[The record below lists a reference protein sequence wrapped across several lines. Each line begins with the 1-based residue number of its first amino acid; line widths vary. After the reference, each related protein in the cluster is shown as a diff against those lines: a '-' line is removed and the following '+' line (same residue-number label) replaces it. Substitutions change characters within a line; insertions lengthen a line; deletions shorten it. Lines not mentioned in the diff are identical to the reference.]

1 MQLVPIERDDDPRV
15 ADYRDLGDGARMRAR
30 GVFVAEGR
38 FVVER
43 LLASRRFAVRS
54 LFVTESAARA
64 LGDAI
69 AAGASDAPVY
79 VATKSLL
86 REVTGFRFHQGCLAL
101 GERPSEPTGLD
112 SILSSASPW
121 VVLEGVTHA
130 DNVGAIFRNA
140 AAFGAGAVLL
150 DPATV
155 DPLYREAIRVSM
167 AATLRV
173 PFARATDWPADLARV
188 RAAGFTL
195 AALTPRTDATPLDAL
210 PALARVAWLVGAEG
224 EGLSEA
230 ALAAADLR
238 VRIPIAAGV
247 DSLNVAAA
255 TAIALFAT
263 ARRSATPVG

>member
-1 MQLVPIERDDDPRV
+1 MQLVPIECDDDPRV
-15 ADYRDLGDGARMRAR
+15 ADYRELGDGARMRSR
-30 GVFVAEGR
+30 GIFVAEGR
-38 FVVER
+38 FVVAR
-43 LLASRRFAVRS
+43 LLASPRFAVRS
-54 LFVTESAARA
+54 LLVTETAARA

-69 AAGASDAPVY
+69 AAATRDAPVY

-86 REVTGFRFHQGCLAL
+86 RKVTGFHFHQGCLAL
-101 GERPSEPTGLD
+101 GERPREPTGLAEIR
-112 SILSSASPW
+112 SCVSPW
-121 VVLEGVTHA
+121 VVMEGVTHA

-155 DPLYREAIRVSM
+155 DPLYRESIRVSM

-173 PFARATDWPADLARV
+173 PFARAVDWPADLARV

-195 AALTPRTDATPLDAL
+195 AALTPRTDATPIDSL

-230 ALAAADLR
+230 AIATADLR
-238 VRIPIAAGV
+238 VRIPIAEGV

-263 ARRSATPVG
+263 ARRGFTPAG